1 MKTCN
6 LHGLGVL
13 ITRPRQQALP
23 LCDAIEDHGG
33 HAILFP
39 TIEITSTPET
49 APGKLPLKNATDYDD
64 LVFVSP
70 NAVRFAMPELAV
82 AQQRVFAI
90 GSGTASMLLQ
100 HGIQSH
106 HPVGEKADSES
117 LLDSPLLADMQ
128 GRKVLIVRGDGG
140 RPLLGD
146 TLKKRGAAVDYAEVY
161 ERRCPDVDAAPLLQI
176 WREEID
182 VVIATSNAIVD
193 NLLRLCRHDPV
204 ITQTPLIV
212 ISRRMHGH
220 ALKTGFTRVHV
231 AQGASTEDLLDSLCQ
246 FGYRPNPVE

>member
-23 LCDAIEDHGG
+23 LRDAIEHHGG

-39 TIEITSTPET
+39 AIEIVPTPE
-49 APGKLPLKNATDYDD
+49 AAAGRQPLKSAEDYDD

-70 NAVRFAMPELAV
+70 NAVRYAMPELAI

-90 GSGTASMLLQ
+90 GSGTAGMLRQ
-100 HGIQSH
+100 HGIHSH
-106 HPVGEKADSES
+106 QPVGEKSDSES
-117 LLDSPLLADMQ
+117 LLESPLLAEMQ

-146 TLKKRGAAVDYAEVY
+146 TLSKRGARVDYAEVY
-161 ERRCPDVDAAPLLQI
+161 ERRCPDVEAAPLLHTWTARI
-176 WREEID
+176 E
-182 VVIATSNAIVD
+182 VVIATSNAVID
-193 NLLRLCRHDPV
+193 NLLHLCRNEPV
-204 ITQTPLIV
+204 VTATPLIV
-212 ISRRMHGH
+212 ISQRMREHAEQLGFHQVAVAAGAGNSQLVAVLCHRWGH
-220 ALKTGFTRVHV
+220 A
-231 AQGASTEDLLDSLCQ
+231 D
-246 FGYRPNPVE
+246 